1 MTSLDDKV
9 LVASHKNQN
18 IEVYDALKFELKCHI
33 TVPGDGKEISGLAAC
48 GDSKCLYTSSGSS
61 HNVCRFELTDSNE
74 VKNDK
79 KWSTAKNPT
88 GLSVNIAHNLVV
100 ACFGAHVLQEYTT
113 EGIIVREISL
123 QAGATSPCHAVQ
135 LSTGDYV
142 VCRHT
147 SPGAV
152 CIVGL
157 NGQVVHSYGHSQT
170 LDVGELETPT
180 SLAVTSSNNIL
191 VADQYNN
198 RILLMNSSLSSVEEL
213 ALSVGRGIQRPCVL
227 CVDQSRGKF
236 YVGEFRGFY
245 RLLVF
250 DAIGL

>member
-1 MTSLDDKV
+1 MKWRTIRSGRRPKTQQVCQWTSLTIWLWRV
-9 LVASHKNQN
+9 L
-18 IEVYDALKFELKCHI
+18 EHI
-33 TVPGDGKEISGLAAC
+33 
-48 GDSKCLYTSSGSS
+48 
-61 HNVCRFELTDSNE
+61 
-74 VKNDK
+74 
-79 KWSTAKNPT
+79 
-88 GLSVNIAHNLVV
+88 
-100 ACFGAHVLQEYTT
+100 LQEYTT